1 MKQNALNLRLRP
13 VISGVLGAI
22 IFGLTLT
29 GCNKENTPEAE
40 LPLDVTLTDNGFLA
54 ENGEK
59 LGVRSFAA
67 GDEAGLFLLRD
78 GQAVA
83 ENVLLTYDG
92 QAWTSEAPVKVNGS
106 ETCFIYTPYRQNASA
121 VVDYTAANASDFF
134 RPLFGSGKYILDQ
147 TDYDA
152 VRRSDISFAEAA
164 TVKTDAS
171 LKVNAALDHM
181 LSIAMWEL
189 TDGTNY
195 RTSDGFSYNTPS
207 NYTNVKATLD
217 GQVVKPCGVSSYK
230 AFYYLST
237 GDGAK
242 ITVSYTDA
250 GQNKS
255 FDVHLSGERGKAS
268 LVKAGK
274 GAADGGKRGLAIGD
288 LVYSDGSILPVEEA
302 AKLEDGK
309 APAGVIGIIFQTDK
323 SRISDAEKALLG
335 NVHALVIST
344 KMPKYND
351 SYDVKW
357 FDDYPT
363 GSDNDNRNE
372 NQEDPKYPGMTLPFI
387 VDRDSYANSF
397 KINDADI
404 NGYQN
409 NVVIRTRRADD
420 IDKWYPAF
428 SASAKFAATAPLPPF
443 QNSGWYLPSAGQL
456 MDLFRTL
463 GGADITLE
471 NASDFQGGGD
481 FLVSIDHCGT
491 MAANFDAAM
500 AKVQDADK
508 DLHSP
513 TSNALWSS
521 SFSWGYFTD
530 GSISYMARQ
539 VLTYGSFSV
548 IGYSTFGLAL
558 TRAAFSF

>member
-1 MKQNALNLRLRP
+1 MNNNALNLRLRP
-13 VISGVLGAI
+13 VISGVLGVI
-22 IFGLTLT
+22 IFGLALT
-29 GCNKENTPEAE
+29 GCNKENNPEAE

-147 TDYDA
+147 TDNEA

-171 LKVNAALDHM
+171 LKVSAALDHM

-195 RTSDGFSYNTPS
+195 RTSDGFSYNSPS

-230 AFYYLST
+230 AFYYLSI

-268 LVKAGK
+268 LFKAGK
-274 GAADGGKRGLAIGD
+274 GAADGGKRELAIGD

-344 KMPKYND
+344 KMPRYND
-351 SYDVKW
+351 SYDITW

-363 GSDNDNRNE
+363 GSDNGNRNE
-372 NQEDPKYPGMTLPFI
+372 NEEDPKYPGMTLPFI
-387 VDRDSYANSF
+387 VDRDSYVNSF

-420 IDKWYPAF
+420 IDKWYQAF

-548 IGYSTFGLAL
+548 IGYSTFGRAL

>member
-1 MKQNALNLRLRP
+1 M
-13 VISGVLGAI
+13 
-22 IFGLTLT
+22 
-29 GCNKENTPEAE
+29 
-40 LPLDVTLTDNGFLA
+40 
-54 ENGEK
+54 
-59 LGVRSFAA
+59 
-67 GDEAGLFLLRD
+67 
-78 GQAVA
+78 
-83 ENVLLTYDG
+83 
-92 QAWTSEAPVKVNGS
+92 
-106 ETCFIYTPYRQNASA
+106 
-121 VVDYTAANASDFF
+121 
-134 RPLFGSGKYILDQ
+134 
-147 TDYDA
+147 
-152 VRRSDISFAEAA
+152 
-164 TVKTDAS
+164 
-171 LKVNAALDHM
+171 
-181 LSIAMWEL
+181 
-189 TDGTNY
+189 
-195 RTSDGFSYNTPS
+195 
-207 NYTNVKATLD
+207 
-217 GQVVKPCGVSSYK
+217 
-230 AFYYLST
+230 
-237 GDGAK
+237 
-242 ITVSYTDA
+242 
-250 GQNKS
+250 
-255 FDVHLSGERGKAS
+255 
-268 LVKAGK
+268 
-274 GAADGGKRGLAIGD
+274 
-288 LVYSDGSILPVEEA
+288 
-302 AKLEDGK
+302 
-309 APAGVIGIIFQTDK
+309 
-323 SRISDAEKALLG
+323 
-335 NVHALVIST
+335 HALVIST

-363 GSDNDNRNE
+363 GSDNGNRNE

-463 GGADITLE
+463 GGANITLE